1 MVSVIS
7 EPERWTHKRLGNC
20 FHSYNKIFVVAA
32 PSIDEVESWAE
43 KFSTTDA
50 MRSRGNCGETRW
62 KVQPIGATFAVHFVY
77 EVDSGD

>member
-7 EPERWTHKRLGNC
+7 EPERWTHKRLENC
-20 FHSYNKIFVVAA
+20 FHSYNKIFVVTA
-32 PSIDEVESWAE
+32 SSRGDVESWAE

-50 MRSRGNCGETRW
+50 VRSRGNCGETKW
-62 KVQPIGATFAVHFVY
+62 NVQPIGATFAVHFVY